1 MKESY
6 KKDFIRA
13 GAIAKEVRAFGKEL
27 IKKGASYN
35 DVVAKVNWKIRE
47 LGARAAFPP
56 QIALNDTAAH
66 FLPQPDKDIIFNND
80 VVKLDIGVCYNGA
93 IGDCALTVDLSG
105 KYQKLIEAAES
116 ALLKAEQSLHVGQP
130 LSDIGGII
138 GTTIVSYGF
147 QPIKNLAGH
156 GLGYY
161 KIHMPPSIPN
171 YKDKSKGELTTGMT
185 FAIEPFAT
193 TGKGLIYEE
202 GEPAIFCFLASRPV
216 RSQICLALIEKIKT
230 FQGLPFAIQDVLS
243 DKYSLV
249 DVQKGLAELTAAGA
263 ITSYA
268 PLVEEAHGIVAQA
281 ENSVLIDDDGQIFI
295 TTR

>member
-13 GAIAKEVRAFGKEL
+13 GSIAKEVRAFGKEL
-27 IKKGASYN
+27 IQKGASYN
-35 DVVAKVNWKIRE
+35 EVVAKIHWKIKE

-56 QIALNDTAAH
+56 QIALNDIAAH
-66 FLPQPDKDIIFNND
+66 FIPRAGQDIIFSND
-80 VVKLDIGVCYNGA
+80 IVKLDIGVCYNGA
-93 IGDCALTVDLSG
+93 IGDCAVTIDLSG
-105 KYQKLIEAAES
+105 KYQKLIDAAEE

-130 LSDIGGII
+130 LSDIGEII

-147 QPIKNLAGH
+147 KPIKNLAGH

-171 YKDKSKGELTTGMT
+171 YKDKSKGELTKGMT

-202 GEPAIFCFLASRPV
+202 GEPEIFCFLASRPV
-216 RSQICLALIEKIKT
+216 KSPTCLALIEKIKT
-230 FQGLPFAIQDVLS
+230 FQGLPFATGDVLS
-243 DKYSLV
+243 DKLSLI
-249 DVQKGLAELTAAGA
+249 DVQKGLAELMKAGV
-263 ITSYA
+263 ITGYG
-268 PLVEEAHGIVAQA
+268 PLIEEAHGMVAQA